1 MNQNNKTNLKGFFIK
16 LTAITFAIIV
26 VINVTYNLIFAE
38 KLENINKLLSLNEK
52 ENRDILKFI
61 STHNKRPKLVIGFA
75 AETNDLE
82 KNTEFRIK
90 WPRGEL
96 GSLPADSEQFMLIEH
111 MAGQLEKIEKQMS
124 NMMHNEVNIERLQKD
139 VSKLQSDV
147 EKLKDGVRKFANGNG
162 STH

>member
-1 MNQNNKTNLKGFFIK
+1 MKPISENTHFHTDLKTLFMIIGAIAISVWTYSEINNRIISLE
-16 LTAITFAIIV
+16 TA
-26 VINVTYNLIFAE
+26 
-38 KLENINKLLSLNEK
+38 K
-52 ENRDILKFI
+52 ELMI
-61 STHNKRPKLVIGFA
+61 A
-75 AETNDLE
+75 DLE

-147 EKLKDGVRKFANGNG
+147 EKLKDGVREFANGNG
-162 STH
+162 NH

>member
-1 MNQNNKTNLKGFFIK
+1 MAKISENTHFNTDLKTLFMIIGSIAIAVWTYSQINNRIIQLETSKK
-16 LTAITFAIIV
+16 LM
-26 VINVTYNLIFAE
+26 
-38 KLENINKLLSLNEK
+38 
-52 ENRDILKFI
+52 
-61 STHNKRPKLVIGFA
+61 
-75 AETNDLE
+75 ETDLE

-111 MAGQLEKIEKQMS
+111 MAGQLEKIEKAMS

-162 STH
+162 NH